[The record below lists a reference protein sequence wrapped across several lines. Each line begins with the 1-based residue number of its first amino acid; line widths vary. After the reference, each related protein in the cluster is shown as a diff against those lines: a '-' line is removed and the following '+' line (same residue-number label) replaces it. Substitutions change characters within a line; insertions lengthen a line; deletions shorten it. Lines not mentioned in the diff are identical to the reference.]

1 MSNLFLVRNIPK
13 EYRDKVRSEIKIK
26 KLEEELEFYK
36 SIFKTHTNS
45 AVFNLRIKSIH
56 GERIWIDKIKIPT
69 DYKLLNLLDE
79 DDEIREWK
87 RPIKCS
93 GWYD

>member
-1 MSNLFLVRNIPK
+1 
-13 EYRDKVRSEIKIK
+13 
-26 KLEEELEFYK
+26 
-36 SIFKTHTNS
+36 
-45 AVFNLRIKSIH
+45 LRIKSIH

-79 DDEIREWK
+79 DDEVREWK